1 MEQTIDKKQML
12 KAIDELPE
20 DATIE
25 EGIERL
31 VFLHKIQKGLREKGG
46 KTQAQI
52 EEHFR
57 KRRAARKG

>member
-1 MEQTIDKKQML
+1 MELTINKKRML

-31 VFLHKIQKGLREKGG
+31 VFLHKIQKGLSLHYNGIFDQSNLEYAP
-46 KTQAQI
+46 TFLAQMV
-52 EEHFR
+52 
-57 KRRAARKG
+57 

>member
-1 MEQTIDKKQML
+1 MELTINKKRML

-31 VFLHKIQKGLREKGG
+31 VFLHKNQKGLSEKGG
-46 KTQAQI
+46 KTQVQI

-57 KRRAARKG
+57 RRRESRNR

>member
-1 MEQTIDKKQML
+1 MELTINKKRML

-57 KRRAARKG
+57 QRRESRKK